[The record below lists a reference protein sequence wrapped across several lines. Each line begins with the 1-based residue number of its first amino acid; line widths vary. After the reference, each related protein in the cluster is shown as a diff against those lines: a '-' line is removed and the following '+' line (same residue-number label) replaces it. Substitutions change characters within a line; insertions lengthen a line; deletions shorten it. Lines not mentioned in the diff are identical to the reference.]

1 MAEELMRWP
10 LVAATLKISRS
21 TAWRLEKAGK
31 FPHRRQISAKSVG
44 WLRSE
49 VEAWAQSLDLA
60 DPRINERTRAN
71 GNVGLSE
78 SQSGKGGR
86 NA

>member
-31 FPHRRQISAKSVG
+31 FPRRRQISAKSVG

-49 VEAWAQSLDLA
+49 VEAWAKSLA
-60 DPRINERTRAN
+60 VVSNRSVCRAPA
-71 GNVGLSE
+71 VSAR
-78 SQSGKGGR
+78 KAGR
-86 NA
+86 EV

>member
-31 FPHRRQISAKSVG
+31 FPHRRQISNKSVG

-60 DPRINERTRAN
+60 DPRISERTRAN
-71 GNVGLSE
+71 GNVGQSE
-78 SQSGKGGR
+78 GQPGKGGR